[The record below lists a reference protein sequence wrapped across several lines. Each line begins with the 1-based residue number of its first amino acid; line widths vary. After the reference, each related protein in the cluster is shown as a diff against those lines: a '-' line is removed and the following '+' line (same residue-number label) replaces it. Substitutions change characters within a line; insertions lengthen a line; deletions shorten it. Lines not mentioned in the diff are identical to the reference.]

1 MSKAD
6 NIKEL
11 PCKAYYRPDE
21 VADFFSIPIKT
32 LYNWIAQGRVTAIRP
47 AGSALLRISRE
58 TVELMKLE
66 ANE

>member
-1 MSKAD
+1 MA
-6 NIKEL
+6 EL
-11 PCKAYYRPDE
+11 PEKAYYRPDE
-21 VADFFSIPIKT
+21 VALFFDIPVKT
-32 LYNWIAQGRVTAIRP
+32 IYNWIACGKVTAIRP